1 MHDIA
6 DFFFLVT
13 APGSGSG
20 RLAPARA
27 SIATAGRGT
36 SSAQTLHNYPTT
48 LEALWY
54 TGSSVCACGRSVQCY
69 LDSQTQ
75 CGNLLNFP

>member
-20 RLAPARA
+20 SGGRLAHARA
-27 SIATAGRGT
+27 SIVVATAGAGGGRYQN
-36 SSAQTLHNYPTT
+36 SSAQTLNDYPTT
-48 LEALWY
+48 LETL
-54 TGSSVCACGRSVQCY
+54 
-69 LDSQTQ
+69 
-75 CGNLLNFP
+75 